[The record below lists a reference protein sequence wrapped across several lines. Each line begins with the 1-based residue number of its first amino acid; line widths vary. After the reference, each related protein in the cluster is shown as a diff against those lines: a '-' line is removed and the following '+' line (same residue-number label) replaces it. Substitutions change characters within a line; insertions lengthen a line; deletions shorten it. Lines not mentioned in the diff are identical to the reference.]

1 MTVLME
7 KMMTNDWIYGHT
19 MFRKKNIS
27 NGGTSSFQCIND
39 TFWNGVPIK
48 DR

>member
-19 MFRKKNIS
+19 MFRKKKH
-27 NGGTSSFQCIND
+27 
-39 TFWNGVPIK
+39 IK
-48 DR
+48 WWDFLLPVHQ